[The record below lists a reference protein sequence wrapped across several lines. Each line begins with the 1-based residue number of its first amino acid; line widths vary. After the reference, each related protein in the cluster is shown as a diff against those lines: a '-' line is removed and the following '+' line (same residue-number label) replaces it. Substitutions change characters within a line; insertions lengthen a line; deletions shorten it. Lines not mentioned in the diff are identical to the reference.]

1 MNIGL
6 FLLIK
11 PFASVE
17 EQLKAAKEMG
27 FTHADITDTNA
38 GGSMLGTAGFSPT
51 LSLDDNPF
59 DIKRLFDKYGMT
71 ISTVCAH
78 ANLID
83 PSKPSR
89 FSTHEIMKAV
99 KLAAAI
105 GVKDVITTENEPS
118 TEWGHKLNLEQRTL
132 IIAEKLYEPVK
143 MAEDYGVRILL
154 ENHGPV
160 TDTIEGLSKIFDLLD
175 DAPALGINLDTG
187 NTWLG
192 GTDPVEVAKKFKE
205 KIHHIHWK
213 DLGEDWLD
221 KRGKQYGAGFS
232 TIAMGDGIIDIKG
245 VCEALKGKEIENS
258 TLEIIGE
265 KEMLQ
270 KSVDYL
276 KSCGI
281 A

>member
-1 MNIGL
+1 MNLGL

-17 EQLKAAKEMG
+17 EQLKATKEMG
-27 FTHADITDTNA
+27 FKYADITDTNA

-51 LSLDDNPF
+51 VSLDDNPF
-59 DIKRLFDKYGMT
+59 DIKRLFDKYGIK
-71 ISTVCAH
+71 ISTICAH
-78 ANLID
+78 ANLLD
-83 PSKPSR
+83 PPKPSR
-89 FSTHEIMKAV
+89 YSTPEIMKAI
-99 KLAAAI
+99 KIAAAI

-118 TEWGHKLNLEQRTL
+118 TEWGHKLDFEQRTF

-143 MAEDYGVRILL
+143 MAADYGVRILL
-154 ENHGPV
+154 ENHGPI
-160 TDTIEGLSKIFDLLD
+160 TDTIEGLTRVFELLGD
-175 DAPALGINLDTG
+175 VPSLGLNLDTG
-187 NTWLG
+187 NVWLG
-192 GTDPVEVAKKFKE
+192 GSDPVEVAKIFKD

-213 DLGEDWLD
+213 DLGEDWLP

-232 TIAMGDGIIDIKG
+232 TIALGDGIIDIKG
-245 VCEALKGKEIENS
+245 VCEVLKNQNIENS

-265 KEMLQ
+265 PEMLK

-281 A
+281 